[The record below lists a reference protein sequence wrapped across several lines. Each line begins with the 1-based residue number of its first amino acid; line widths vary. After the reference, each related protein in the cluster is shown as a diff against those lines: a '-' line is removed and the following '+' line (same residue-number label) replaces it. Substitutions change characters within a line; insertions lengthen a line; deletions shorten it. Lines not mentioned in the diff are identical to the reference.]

1 MSQTTAHR
9 RAVLLLFLSSLVL
22 GEVPARAQLFTGFR
36 PVEEPGIYGARV
48 HPGALA
54 PSRRKWYL
62 PQNLYFEYNWR
73 GWEYSN
79 YARDTYQRYVS
90 ILLEGTRQYD
100 PFGNYIARGWKIYDW
115 TETSPERLGS
125 EIFKNP
131 FYRAWFSNMVV
142 SSASKGQFHT
152 ALTVGDAIRT
162 SLTPLTF
169 AKPTFNGLQWDFLS
183 DKYAVTV
190 LASRLSSPA
199 SPALTQVS
207 RPFRSE
213 NTSRLLGARGVGQ
226 VGDFAQVGLTWVNTA
241 HTSSE
246 LTLGDNSFKGV
257 LTDAQNTGFVESVV
271 VRIADDSPET
281 AETGALLFFDQVVVN
296 GQPHPE
302 ITPLIRGG
310 IRSEG
315 NLEARGTDAIEL
327 IYDIRNKFRPT
338 EEVPTLGAIS
348 ELEFELIMAN
358 DYRVEVSSNR
368 QTDRLGRQVFLPV
381 AQAAGE
387 VTDAS
392 NQRFIRF
399 EYGLPT
405 AHEVIGVDVEVMNLA
420 GLDLRAEYA
429 VNRRFRRF
437 PNETSAVNE
446 LDPVEE
452 RAEAAY
458 VTASYQSYPWFAY
471 GEAFDMDPDYSSTA
485 FIADSRGIIDYSS
498 EQLHLFEFVDDNDDQ
513 DRFPDWQRSN
523 QMGLSIGEAVGLG
536 ADQAVFPGLDENNDF
551 VSDFNQ
557 NQNTKPDYAEPFLRY
572 AVDPPEFLYGMDMNN
587 NTLIDRF
594 EDDQAPDY
602 PYERDRRGYNLY
614 GGLMLTERVQ
624 LTLGRL
630 RERMPSSARKS
641 RLTYGLLTAQW
652 SLPGWTIGL
661 VEQAKLV
668 KDNIPD
674 DRLIWRDPTGTEN
687 FTDPMDNQDTFVNS
701 VYFQARYSRIRDLD
715 VSAKI
720 KYEVFD
726 QRGEQADLKR
736 NRSFFGLI
744 NKADYTIQAR
754 EGLVFWPKWKST
766 FRRETPSDEARLKS
780 RDLEEALF
788 LITRYSLLPGTWLD
802 FGVEFSWFE
811 NLKKRPAEP
820 PPGFVD
826 DFRSWVFSFLFSNT
840 SEYLG
845 YQLTMNTGLQ
855 FGRTKFKEDT
865 KRESIAFVR
874 LFASSGA

>member
-1 MSQTTAHR
+1 MSQVTGCR
-9 RAVLLLFLSSLVL
+9 RAVVLLCLSGILL
-22 GEVPARAQLFTGFR
+22 GIPASAQLFTGFR
-36 PVEEPGIYGARV
+36 PVEKPGIYGARV

-54 PSRRKWYL
+54 PNRRKWYL

-100 PFGNYIARGWKIYDW
+100 LFGNYIARGWKIYDW

-125 EIFKNP
+125 AVFKNP
-131 FYRAWFSNMVV
+131 FYRGWFNSVVV

-152 ALTVGDAIRT
+152 SLTVGDAVRT

-199 SPALTQVS
+199 TPALTQES
-207 RPFRSE
+207 QPFRSD

-226 VGDFAQVGLTWVNTA
+226 VGDFAQLGLTWVNTA
-241 HTSSE
+241 NTSSA
-246 LTLGDNSFKGV
+246 LSLGENSLKGV
-257 LTDAQNTGFVESVV
+257 LTDAQNTDIVESVV

-281 AETGALLFFDQVVVN
+281 PENGALLFFDQVVVN
-296 GQPHPE
+296 GEPHPE

-310 IRSEG
+310 IRSGG

-338 EEVPTLGAIS
+338 EEVPTLGDIS
-348 ELEFELIMAN
+348 KLEFELIMAN
-358 DYRVEVSSNR
+358 DYRVDVSSNR
-368 QTDRLGRQVFLPV
+368 QTNRLGGQVFLPV
-381 AQAAGE
+381 AQADGE
-387 VTDAS
+387 VADGS

-405 AHEVIGVDVEVMNLA
+405 AHEVIGVDVELMNLA

-437 PNETSAVNE
+437 PNQNFGVNE
-446 LDPVEE
+446 LGPVKEQ
-452 RAEAAY
+452 AEAAY
-458 VTASYQSYPWFAY
+458 VTASYANYPWFAY
-471 GEAFDMDPDYSSTA
+471 GEAFHMDPDYSTTA
-485 FIADSRGIIDYSS
+485 FIADSRGVIDYGS
-498 EQLHLFEFVDDNDDQ
+498 ETLHLFEMVDDNDDQ
-513 DRFPDWQRSN
+513 DRFPDWQRIH
-523 QMGLSIGEAVGLG
+523 QIGLRGGEIGGAG
-536 ADQAVFPGLDENNDF
+536 ADREVFPGLDENNDF

-557 NQNTKPDYAEPFLRY
+557 NQNARPDYAEPFLRY
-572 AVDPPEFLYGMDMNN
+572 EVDPPEFLYGMDMNN
-587 NTLIDRF
+587 NSLIDRF
-594 EDDQAPDY
+594 EDDLEPDY

-614 GGLMLTERVQ
+614 GGLMLTESMQ
-624 LTLGRL
+624 LTAGRL

-641 RLTYGLLTAQW
+641 RMAYGLITAEW
-652 SLPGWTIGL
+652 SLPGWNVGL
-661 VEQAKLV
+661 VEHVKLV

-674 DRLIWRDPTGTEN
+674 DRLRWVDPTGTEN
-687 FTDPMDNQDTFVNS
+687 FADPLDNQDTFVQS
-701 VYFQARYSRIRDLD
+701 VYLQARCSRIRDLNI
-715 VSAKI
+715 SSKI
-720 KYEVFD
+720 KYETFD

-744 NKADYTIQAR
+744 NKADYTIQMN
-754 EGLVFWPKWKST
+754 ESLVLWPKWKST
-766 FRRETPSDEARLKS
+766 FRRETPSTMARAKS

-788 LITRYSLLPGTWLD
+788 LIARYSPLPGKWLD
-802 FGVEFSWFE
+802 LGVEFSWFE
-811 NLKKRPAEP
+811 NLKKRPSEP

-826 DFRSWVFSFLFSNT
+826 DFRSWVFSFAFSNT
-840 SEYLG
+840 SAYLG

-855 FGRTKFKEDT
+855 LQRLTFEEDT
-865 KRESIAFVR
+865 KSESSAFVR
-874 LFASSGA
+874 LFASSGE